1 MTVLDVIEILQLNK
15 DNTIFTPL
23 PPESYLENRSVFEVS
38 SKKIIFYEGLTLPE
52 FYDSR
57 KKDSHDLIEYI
68 QKSVGAVYGNK
79 RELLRYFSVFQL
91 LIALDKAAG
100 HDDCIS
106 YDKYLETAKQYVTK
120 INQTIKE
127 NYQTEDIQDMQ
138 DLKYILSK
146 NPLYLDS
153 FFHVQVFDDNKTPPH
168 PNRESKD
175 YYFGNKRFHNEFD
188 TVNIKI
194 YNDFVAVSPPLE
206 IHIPQKELNPND
218 NLSLEHKIITALDC
232 WEKDSK
238 L

>member
-1 MTVLDVIEILQLNK
+1 MTVLDLIEILQLNK

-23 PPESYLENRSVFEVS
+23 PPESYLEDRSVFEVS
-38 SKKIIFYEGLTLPE
+38 SKKINFYEGLTLPE

-68 QKSVGAVYGNK
+68 QKSVESVYGNK
-79 RELLRYFSVFQL
+79 RELLRYFSIFQL

-106 YDKYLETAKQYVTK
+106 YGKYLKTAKQYVTK

-146 NPLYLDS
+146 TPLYLDL
-153 FFHVQVFDDNKTPPH
+153 FFHVQVFDDNKNHPH

-206 IHIPQKELNPND
+206 THIPQKELNPND
-218 NLSLEHKIITALDC
+218 NLSLEQKIITALDC
-232 WEKDSK
+232 WEKGSN